1 MLGALLT
8 LAGCQLDLKNI
19 GTPDS
24 TGEATGT
31 TGEDSTTG
39 SSTADLTDTT
49 DTTDTSG
56 ELTGTGT
63 GGTGT
68 GTDTGDSTVGS
79 STGFPDPDYL
89 RECQPDDFVCE
100 DWGCENGKDV
110 VLGQCY
116 KPCTPDVIGEVDAE
130 CDEPE
135 RPFCS
140 QIGQAFGGDFDCNGC
155 AHICVSAPINQCNLG
170 IASCQ

>member
-1 MLGALLT
+1 MLTALVT

-31 TGEDSTTG
+31 TSDVSASSTTG
-39 SSTADLTDTT
+39 SSTADTGDTA

-63 GGTGT
+63 GT
-68 GTDTGDSTVGS
+68 STVGTS
-79 STGFPDPDYL
+79 TVGTSTGFPDPDYL

-100 DWGCENGKDV
+100 DWGCENGKHV

-116 KPCTPDVIGEVDAE
+116 KPCTPDVIGEIDAE

-155 AHICVSAPINQCNLG
+155 THICVSAPINQCNLG
-170 IASCQ
+170 VASCP